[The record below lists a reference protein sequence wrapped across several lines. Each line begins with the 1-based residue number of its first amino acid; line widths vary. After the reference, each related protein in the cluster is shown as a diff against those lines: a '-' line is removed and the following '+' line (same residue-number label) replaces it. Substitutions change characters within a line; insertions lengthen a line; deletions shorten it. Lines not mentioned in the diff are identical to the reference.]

1 LRVAEHAVEANGSSP
16 IHGDSIVS
24 RLSELFPGLVLGIG
38 KNAAWIA
45 LDGEELP
52 RLASLKRIRGKRE
65 MPVPGDRVEARL
77 LEDGSVLME
86 RVLPR
91 SSTLTRRLGERAKV
105 MAANI
110 DTLVTVTSLAD
121 PPPRLVTL
129 DQLLVYSEFESIAAI
144 VILTKPDRAAPS
156 LRKELAEL
164 YESLGYPTL
173 VVNPKTG
180 QNMDALRGVLEG
192 RKAMLAG
199 VSGVGKS
206 SIFRA
211 LGGIAKVG
219 ELSDAGLG
227 KQTTSAARLYR
238 LPSGFL
244 IDSPGVAEFGLGPA
258 TPAEVIQG
266 FPELRERA
274 AECRFNDCSHLTEPA
289 CAVRAAVAAGA
300 IAASRYE
307 SYRRILEM
315 CYTAPRAQH

>member
-1 LRVAEHAVEANGSSP
+1 M
-16 IHGDSIVS
+16 
-24 RLSELFPGLVLGIG
+24 
-38 KNAAWIA
+38 
-45 LDGEELP
+45 DGEEQP
-52 RLASLKRIRGKRE
+52 RVGALKRVRGKRE

-77 LEDGSVLME
+77 LEDGSTLID

-91 SSTLTRRLGERAKV
+91 TSTLTRRIGERAKI

-121 PPPRLVTL
+121 PPPRLPTL
-129 DQLLVYSEFESIAAI
+129 DQLLVYTELESISAV
-144 VILTKPDRAAPS
+144 VIFTKPDRAAPS
-156 LRKELAEL
+156 LRKELSAL

-173 VVNPKTG
+173 VVNPKTE
-180 QNMDALRGVLEG
+180 QNMDALRATLEG

-211 LGGIAKVG
+211 LGGHATVG
-219 ELSDAGLG
+219 AVSRTGLG

-244 IDSPGVAEFGLGPA
+244 IDSPGVSEFGLGRA
-258 TPAEVIQG
+258 TPAEVLRG
-266 FPELRERA
+266 FPELRDLA
-274 AECRFNDCSHLTEPA
+274 ANCRFSDCTHRTEPG
-289 CAVRAAVAAGA
+289 CAVQEAVATGA
-300 IAASRYE
+300 IAASRHE

-315 CYTAPRAQH
+315 CYTAPRAQY